1 MIFGVVKITTATKVS
16 RTVTPRGKKK
26 CCRGRCDRKYSPRGD
41 CVCFKFKTSH
51 FEKRETSHLSFGVV
65 KVDDM

>member
-26 CCRGRCDRKYSPRGD
+26 KIVEADVTENIHPGVTV
-41 CVCFKFKTSH
+41 CVLNLKRH
-51 FEKRETSHLSFGVV
+51 ILRNEKRHICHLVWSR
-65 KVDDM
+65 

>member
-26 CCRGRCDRKYSPRGD
+26 H
-41 CVCFKFKTSH
+41 TH
-51 FEKRETSHLSFGVV
+51 TFGVV
-65 KVDDM
+65 EADVTENIHPGVTMCVLNLKRHI